1 MMPILSEVA
10 PMISVRNVTL
20 RSGVNVV
27 LDHASATFNHF
38 SYRADKR
45 APAQESA

>member
-1 MMPILSEVA
+1 MSRWSRCA
-10 PMISVRNVTL
+10 AVTL
-20 RSGVNVV
+20 RGGVNVV
-27 LDHASATFNHF
+27 LDRASATFNHF